1 MTRRSAGVRPYA
13 TSLSIG
19 RAIHRVRGRCTRT
32 RSERAPSADLWVE
45 WCSTRLRPLSQVAFA
60 RPASAKIF
68 HGAGFDPQVAAGRW
82 RYLQAPCARSAHPTP
97 SVQGG
102 RRSIPTGPH
111 CHTGASL
118 TPLRLVKVC
127 SARALAHSHSVVL
140 GACTLGSVG
149 RRSRTRLRPGR
160 PGAAGSRK
168 SPTYSRGCKQATSV
182 LSEWPSTEVPSGPRR
197 LRVACFTARPN
208 TILNFVVKARMEIR
222 ASAASSNR
230 LNT

>member
-1 MTRRSAGVRPYA
+1 MRRYSTAQASIHKSQRGAGAPYRPPARAARTPHHRSGWSAG
-13 TSLSIG
+13 
-19 RAIHRVRGRCTRT
+19 
-32 RSERAPSADLWVE
+32 
-45 WCSTRLRPLSQVAFA
+45 
-60 RPASAKIF
+60 
-68 HGAGFDPQVAAGRW
+68 PQ
-82 RYLQAPCARSAHPTP
+82 
-97 SVQGG
+97 
-102 RRSIPTGPH
+102 RSIPTGPH
-111 CHTGASL
+111 CNTGASL

-197 LRVACFTARPN
+197 LRPDTTTV
-208 TILNFVVKARMEIR
+208 LNFVVKAWMEIR
-222 ASAASSNR
+222 ARQNATWILIEYLIYNNASSEVNF
-230 LNT
+230 

>member
-1 MTRRSAGVRPYA
+1 MGFDPPAAIVTGSLRPPGECEEIPRR
-13 TSLSIG
+13 
-19 RAIHRVRGRCTRT
+19 
-32 RSERAPSADLWVE
+32 
-45 WCSTRLRPLSQVAFA
+45 RLRPTSRSGALALPTGPLRAQRAPHTIGSGGA
-60 RPASAKIF
+60 AKSP
-68 HGAGFDPQVAAGRW
+68 DRESE
-82 RYLQAPCARSAHPTP
+82 RER
-97 SVQGG
+97 
-102 RRSIPTGPH
+102 GPH

-208 TILNFVVKARMEIR
+208 TIFNFVVKARMEIR

>member
-1 MTRRSAGVRPYA
+1 MFFGLTRRSAGVRPYA

-60 RPASAKIF
+60 RPASAKRF

-82 RYLQAPCARSAHPTP
+82 RSLQAPCARSAHPTP

-140 GACTLGSVG
+140 GACTLGFVG
-149 RRSRTRLRPGR
+149 GRARLRPGR
-160 PGAAGSRK
+160 PGAAGSRRCRAR
-168 SPTYSRGCKQATSV
+168 PTVGCASKQPGCSA
-182 LSEWPSTEVPSGPRR
+182 SGPRPR
-197 LRVACFTARPN
+197 CLRDPGGYDPTPLLF
-208 TILNFVVKARMEIR
+208 
-222 ASAASSNR
+222 
-230 LNT
+230 